1 MLKRRV
7 ERVVD
12 EVEDAREQVD
22 RDGLCLE
29 PEGEGG
35 GATRSLAEAEAT
47 YRSNSRNKRPSHS
60 YRQPPLVFC
69 GSFYLKLTQKTYR
82 VRLHV
87 RVGNPARLTYVSSY
101 VRTRVGNPAR
111 HQKTSV
117 IELKDVLQ
125 GNVAIDWHRRQH
137 SRSSYLTCAWHP
149 RRIVSNCACLIIFL
163 TKEVYGRAST

>member
-1 MLKRRV
+1 MARATPGTRRGG
-7 ERVVD
+7 R
-12 EVEDAREQVD
+12 R
-22 RDGLCLE
+22 GE
-29 PEGEGG
+29 PLSIRSRGYVPKQFEKQKTESLLS
-35 GATRSLAEAEAT
+35 ATAASF
-47 YRSNSRNKRPSHS
+47 
-60 YRQPPLVFC
+60 FC
-69 GSFYLKLTQKTYR
+69 GSFSSKRTQKTYVCTYR

-137 SRSSYLTCAWHP
+137 SRSSYLACAWHP

-163 TKEVYGRAST
+163 TEEVYGRAST